1 MVVTLKMLKDFAFTH
16 PVTHGKS
23 LGNYQKNYSELNT
36 AERSRILKI
45 FIPYIFLSVFDSTDW
60 VHMHQAHTRNAMI
73 VLHLLIRMDSL
84 ATNRY
89 KYT

>member
-1 MVVTLKMLKDFAFTH
+1 MGSRWGIIKKIIPSWTLQKD
-16 PVTHGKS
+16 HGYWKYLS
-23 LGNYQKNYSELNT
+23 PIY
-36 AERSRILKI
+36 
-45 FIPYIFLSVFDSTDW
+45 FLSVFDSTDW
-60 VHMHQAHTRNAMI
+60 VHVHQAHTRNAMI